1 MQVPLLIELHQP
13 HRILGAIGP
22 VLAQPH
28 DRIQDPIALIEH
40 MAHFQTGV
48 IGIATDP
55 PQPSCGQLIKPGKAE
70 TSRDQTAAVCWP
82 AAPQGAGAPAACNW
96 LWPPATVPRAPIVAV
111 AGQTRR

>member
-55 PQPSCGQLIKPGKAE
+55 PQPSCGQLIKPGTPD
-70 TSRDQTAAVCWP
+70 TSRDQTAAVYRP
-82 AAPQGAGAPAACNW
+82 AAPPRASRPAASNCP
-96 LWPPATVPRAPIVAV
+96 LPPAPV
-111 AGQTRR
+111 